1 MAARDIVIRI
11 VTDLAALRSGM
22 QQATGVIAGAA
33 TRARGL
39 STALGGISSAARSAG
54 IQLAMMGGIG
64 VAAFGKATAV
74 FNEYE
79 ETLARTVGLTSL
91 TKEEIDKVKDSLEA
105 LAPVVGIGP
114 NALADAFYFA
124 VSATGDTDKALR
136 ILDSS
141 ARASAAGLGEVAV
154 VVDGVSSA
162 VNAYGEDVLSASAA
176 TDIFIAAVKEGKMP
190 PEAFAGSLGK
200 VLPIASAMGLS
211 FEEVAANMAIMT
223 RVGMEA
229 STAGTS
235 LKAVLTQLLK
245 PSSEAEELL
254 GAVGMSF
261 EDLRRG
267 IKEDGL
273 LAVLQDLID
282 LTGGEV
288 DQLAI
293 LFPNVRALTD
303 VLGSAVAQG
312 DAYADVLERT
322 NNASGLTA
330 DAFAVMEETSGFALK
345 QLKANMEILAITIGS
360 VVAPVLGKFVANTI
374 IPFVTALK
382 AWMDENPR
390 LAKFLILFAAIGS
403 VVALLAGIFL
413 LFVSV
418 LASAAKMLVDMFIVL
433 PKVASAMW
441 NFGSALASGATH
453 AGTFAVKMAAIG
465 WNTLRSS
472 IAKAASSM
480 WSFTRGLQAAIRSD
494 SAKLK
499 VNLDKAFGTGKVTG
513 AERAGVTV
521 GAALRGGLKG
531 AFQGIGIVVGAGV
544 AGLFKPAQILK
555 VAGPAIIVAANAI
568 AGMFH
573 TVLALAMANPLI
585 VAAVIAAIVAIFL
598 IYKYRAEIW
607 TGLTSLF
614 DILKEFFTDALPTW
628 FRENFTAEKI
638 GRVVGFA
645 AGILLI
651 ALFPIPF
658 LIIKFHEQITGF
670 LTGIMDFVIGIPG
683 KIADF
688 VGDHWKTILFALFPV
703 PSLIIM
709 FHEEIA
715 EFLGKITDF
724 VAGIPGKIAGF
735 IGDNWKDV
743 LDFLVDAT
751 KWAIE
756 FEKKVLEFEGKII
769 TFVAGIPGKIAGF
782 IGDNWKEILGA
793 IIDIP
798 KWTVEFGDKAAD
810 FVADII
816 PKIPGWFASIGTAI
830 AGAIK
835 DAFFSILDFSAWLKS
850 ALGTAWNKLP
860 GPVKDFLGGVGGG
873 FGAVMDWA
881 GLQKGVLNFIG
892 GMALVGE
899 HGPELMRLPP
909 GTDVVRN
916 ENMRQAIRDLDGV
929 KGGGGFNLAV
939 NVTANVG
946 NWDELRRQILD
957 DVAEELDDAAA
968 RAGLSSP
975 RFGTLGAGIPR
986 T

>member
-11 VTDLAALRSGM
+11 ITDLAGLRQGM
-22 QQATGVIAGAA
+22 QQAGGVIGGAA
-33 TRARGL
+33 AKARGL
-39 STALGGISSAARSAG
+39 STALGGISTAARGAG
-54 IQLAMMGGIG
+54 IQLALIGGVG
-64 VAAFGKATAV
+64 VAAFGKAASV
-74 FNEYE
+74 FNTYE
-79 ETLARTVGLTSL
+79 ATLARTVGLTSL
-91 TKEEIDKVKDSLEA
+91 TREEVDKVKASVEA
-105 LAPVVGIGP
+105 LAPAVGIGP
-114 NALADAFYFA
+114 NALAEAFYFA

-141 ARASAAGLGEVAV
+141 SRASAAGLGDVAV

-162 VNAYGEDVLSASAA
+162 VNAYGEDVLSAEKA

-200 VLPIASAMGLS
+200 VLPVASAMNLS

-223 RVGMEA
+223 RVGMDA
-229 STAGTS
+229 ATAGTS

-245 PSSEAEELL
+245 PSTEAEELL
-254 GAVGMSF
+254 ASVGMTF
-261 EDLRRG
+261 GDLRKS

-312 DAYADVLERT
+312 DTYADVLERT
-322 NNASGLTA
+322 NNAAGLTA
-330 DAFAVMEETSGFALK
+330 EAFAVMEETTGFATK
-345 QLKANMEILAITIGS
+345 QAKASLEILAITIGS
-360 VVAPVLGKFVANTI
+360 VVAPVLASFLRDTV
-374 IPFVTALK
+374 IPFITALK

-390 LAKFLILFAAIGS
+390 LAKFVILFGAIGS
-403 VVALLAGIFL
+403 AVALVTGAFL

-418 LASAAKMLVDMFIVL
+418 LASGLKLLVDMFIIL
-433 PKVASAMW
+433 PKVATAMW

-513 AERAGVTV
+513 AEKAGVSLGT
-521 GAALRGGLKG
+521 ALRGMLKG
-531 AFQGIGIVVGAGV
+531 SFQGIGIVVGAGV
-544 AGLFKPAQILK
+544 AGLFKPAAILK
-555 VAGPAIIVAANAI
+555 VAGPAILGAASAI
-568 AGMFH
+568 ATMFH
-573 TVLALAMANPLI
+573 TVLALAMANPLL

-598 IYKYRAEIW
+598 IVKYRDQIW
-607 TGLTSLF
+607 SGLMSLF
-614 DILKEFFTDALPTW
+614 DILQEFFTDALPAW
-628 FRENFTAEKI
+628 FKQHFTAENI
-638 GRVVGFA
+638 GRLVGGA
-645 AGILLI
+645 AAVLMI

-658 LIIKFHEQITGF
+658 LIYKFREQIMGF
-670 LTGIMDFVIGIPG
+670 LSAVPGFVADLPG
-683 KIADF
+683 QIAAF
-688 VGDHWKTILFALFPV
+688 IGDHWKTILFALFPV

-709 FHEEIA
+709 FREEIA
-715 EFLGKITDF
+715 AFIKDVAGFVVDLPGQIAAFIGDHWKTILFALFPVQMAVIKWRDEIGAFLLDIMGF
-724 VAGIPGKIAGF
+724 VAGIPAKIAAF
-735 IGDNWKDV
+735 IGDH
-743 LDFLVDAT
+743 
-751 KWAIE
+751 
-756 FEKKVLEFEGKII
+756 
-769 TFVAGIPGKIAGF
+769 
-782 IGDNWKEILGA
+782 WKEIIGTLV
-793 IIDIP
+793 DVP
-798 KWTVEFGDKAAD
+798 KWSVEFGDKALA
-810 FVADII
+810 FVDDIL
-816 PKIPGWFASIGTAI
+816 PRIPGWFASIGTAI

-835 DAFFSILDFSAWLKS
+835 DAFLSIIDFNGWLRT
-850 ALGTAWNKLP
+850 ALGAAWNVLP

-873 FGAVMDWA
+873 WGAVMDWA
-881 GLQKGVLNFIG
+881 GLEKGVLNFIG

-899 HGPELMRLPP
+899 HGPELMRLPA

-916 ENMRQAIRDLDGV
+916 ENMRQAIRDLDGQ

-939 NVTANVG
+939 NIAANFG
-946 NWDELRRQILD
+946 NWEELRRQIFED
-957 DVAEELDDAAA
+957 FEEQLDDAAA

-975 RFGTLGAGIPR
+975 RFGTLGSGVPR